1 MNKVLDDCYEMR
13 NFYLD
18 FIVMK
23 IGILKENKANEMR
36 VAIVPS
42 TISALS
48 KKGYEF
54 FIETDSG
61 LNANYSNEEYKNAGA
76 KIVDKNQIF
85 DCNIVCKVNSPS
97 NEEIS
102 SLKDGTLFIS
112 LLQTI
117 KEIDCVKGLA
127 SQKVSAFSLNLLP
140 RTTLAQK
147 MDVLS
152 SQANI
157 AGYKAILIGANHIG
171 KYMPLLMTAA
181 GTISPART
189 LVIGAGVA
197 GLQAI
202 ATAKR
207 LGSQVEAFDVRPE
220 VKEQVESL
228 GAKFVEVDSD
238 SDDGVGS
245 GGYASETSDDYKAKQ
260 QELMKERVGKSD
272 IVITTALIPNRP
284 APMLIPKDMV
294 ETMASGSVIMDLAAE
309 NGGNCELTSP
319 NEIVNHGGVLIDGN
333 ANIPSTMAFHS
344 SQLFSKNIEAIID
357 HCHSED
363 GFKLDK
369 EDEIIDGMLFLENG
383 VVRHEPTKEAM

>member
-1 MNKVLDDCYEMR
+1 M
-13 NFYLD
+13 
-18 FIVMK
+18 VMK
-23 IGILKENKANEMR
+23 IGILKEQKSGENR

-54 FIETDSG
+54 FVESDAG
-61 LNANYSNEEYKNAGA
+61 LLSNYSNEDYTSAGA
-76 KIVDKNQIF
+76 KIVEKPEIF
-85 DCNIVCKVNSPS
+85 SCELICKVNSPS
-97 NEEIS
+97 DEEIS
-102 SLKDGTLFIS
+102 NLNSGTLFVS

-117 KEIDCVKGLA
+117 KEIDCVKKLA
-127 SQKVSAFSLNLLP
+127 DKKVSAFSLNLLP

-147 MDVLS
+147 MDILS

-157 AGYKAILIGANHIG
+157 AGYKAVLIASDHIG

-228 GAKFVEVDSD
+228 GAKFIEVESD

-245 GGYASETSDDYKAKQ
+245 GGYASETSEEYKAKQ
-260 QELMKERVGKSD
+260 QELMKERVSKSD

-284 APMLIPKDMV
+284 APMLIPTSMV
-294 ETMASGSVIMDLAAE
+294 ESMAPGSVIMDLASE
-309 NGGNCELTSP
+309 NGGNCELTKE
-319 NEIVNHGGVLIDGN
+319 NEVVNHNGVLIDGN
-333 ANIPSTMAFHS
+333 SNLPSTMAYHS

-357 HCHSED
+357 HCHSEE

-369 EDEIIDGMLFLENG
+369 EDEIIDGMLFMENG
-383 VVRHEPTKEAM
+383 DVRHQPTKESM

>member
-1 MNKVLDDCYEMR
+1 M
-13 NFYLD
+13 
-18 FIVMK
+18 VMK
-23 IGILKENKANEMR
+23 IGILKEQKSGENR

-54 FIETDSG
+54 FVESDAG
-61 LNANYSNEEYKNAGA
+61 LLSNYSNEDYISAGA
-76 KIVDKNQIF
+76 KIVEKSEIF
-85 DCNIVCKVNSPS
+85 SCELICKVNSPS

-102 SLKDGTLFIS
+102 NLNSGTLFVS

-117 KEIDCVKGLA
+117 KEIDCVKKLA
-127 SQKVSAFSLNLLP
+127 DKKVSAFSLNLLP

-147 MDVLS
+147 MDILS

-157 AGYKAILIGANHIG
+157 AGYKAVLIASDHIG

-228 GAKFVEVDSD
+228 GAKFIEVESD

-245 GGYASETSDDYKAKQ
+245 GGYASETSDEYKAKQ
-260 QELMKERVGKSD
+260 QELMKERVSKSD

-284 APMLIPKDMV
+284 APMLIPISMV
-294 ETMASGSVIMDLAAE
+294 ESMAPGSVIMDLASE
-309 NGGNCELTSP
+309 NGGNCELTKE
-319 NEIVNHGGVLIDGN
+319 NEVVNHNGVLIDGN
-333 ANIPSTMAFHS
+333 SNLPSTMAYHS

-357 HCHSED
+357 HCHSEE

-369 EDEIIDGMLFLENG
+369 EDEIIDGMLFMENG
-383 VVRHEPTKEAM
+383 DVRHQPTKESM

>member
-1 MNKVLDDCYEMR
+1 M
-13 NFYLD
+13 
-18 FIVMK
+18 VMK
-23 IGILKENKANEMR
+23 IGILKEQKSGENR

-54 FIETDSG
+54 FVESDAG
-61 LNANYSNEEYKNAGA
+61 LLSNYSNEDYASAGA
-76 KIVDKNQIF
+76 KIVEKPEIF
-85 DCNIVCKVNSPS
+85 SCELICKVNSPS
-97 NEEIS
+97 DEEIS
-102 SLKDGTLFIS
+102 NLNSGTLFVS

-117 KEIDCVKGLA
+117 KEIDCVKKLA
-127 SQKVSAFSLNLLP
+127 DRKVSAFSLNLLP

-147 MDVLS
+147 MDILS

-157 AGYKAILIGANHIG
+157 AGYKAVLIASDHIG

-228 GAKFVEVDSD
+228 GAKFIEVESD

-245 GGYASETSDDYKAKQ
+245 GGYASETSDEYKAKQ
-260 QELMKERVGKSD
+260 QELMKERVSKSD

-284 APMLIPKDMV
+284 APMLIPTSMV
-294 ETMASGSVIMDLAAE
+294 ESMAPGSVIMDLASE
-309 NGGNCELTSP
+309 NGGNCELTKE
-319 NEIVNHGGVLIDGN
+319 NEVVNHNGVLIDGN
-333 ANIPSTMAFHS
+333 SNLPSTMAYHS

-357 HCHSED
+357 HCHSEE

-369 EDEIIDGMLFLENG
+369 EDEIIDGMLFMENG
-383 VVRHEPTKEAM
+383 DVRHQPTKESM

>member
-1 MNKVLDDCYEMR
+1 M
-13 NFYLD
+13 
-18 FIVMK
+18 VMK
-23 IGILKENKANEMR
+23 IGILKEQKSGENR

-54 FIETDSG
+54 FVESDAG
-61 LNANYSNEEYKNAGA
+61 LLSNYSNEDYTSAGA
-76 KIVDKNQIF
+76 KIVEKPEIF
-85 DCNIVCKVNSPS
+85 SCGLICKVNSPS
-97 NEEIS
+97 DEEIS
-102 SLKDGTLFIS
+102 NLNSGTLFVS

-117 KEIDCVKGLA
+117 KEIDCVKKLA
-127 SQKVSAFSLNLLP
+127 DRKVSAFSLNLLP

-147 MDVLS
+147 MDILS

-157 AGYKAILIGANHIG
+157 AGYKAVLIASDHIG

-228 GAKFVEVDSD
+228 GAKFIEVESD

-245 GGYASETSDDYKAKQ
+245 GGYASETSDEYKAKQ
-260 QELMKERVGKSD
+260 QELMKERVSKSD

-284 APMLIPKDMV
+284 APMLIPTSMV
-294 ETMASGSVIMDLAAE
+294 ESMAPGSVIMDLASE
-309 NGGNCELTSP
+309 NGGNCELTKE
-319 NEIVNHGGVLIDGN
+319 NEVVNHNGVLIDGN
-333 ANIPSTMAFHS
+333 SNLPSTMAYHS

-357 HCHSED
+357 HCHSEE

-369 EDEIIDGMLFLENG
+369 EDEIIDGMLFMENG
-383 VVRHEPTKEAM
+383 DVRHQPTKESM

>member
-1 MNKVLDDCYEMR
+1 M
-13 NFYLD
+13 
-18 FIVMK
+18 VMK
-23 IGILKENKANEMR
+23 IGILKEQKSGENR

-54 FIETDSG
+54 FVESDAG
-61 LNANYSNEEYKNAGA
+61 LLSNYSNEDYTSAGA
-76 KIVDKNQIF
+76 KIVEKPEIF
-85 DCNIVCKVNSPS
+85 SCELICKVNSPS
-97 NEEIS
+97 DEEIS
-102 SLKDGTLFIS
+102 NLNSGTLFVS

-117 KEIDCVKGLA
+117 KEIDCVKKLA
-127 SQKVSAFSLNLLP
+127 DRKVSAFSLNLLP

-147 MDVLS
+147 MDILS

-157 AGYKAILIGANHIG
+157 AGYKAVLIASDHIG

-181 GTISPART
+181 GTISPAKT

-228 GAKFVEVDSD
+228 GAKFIEVESD

-245 GGYASETSDDYKAKQ
+245 GGYASETSDEYKAKQ
-260 QELMKERVGKSD
+260 QELMKERVSKSD

-284 APMLIPKDMV
+284 APMLIPTSMV
-294 ETMASGSVIMDLAAE
+294 ESMTPGSVIMDLASE
-309 NGGNCELTSP
+309 NGGNCELTKE
-319 NEIVNHGGVLIDGN
+319 NEVVNHNGILIDGN
-333 ANIPSTMAFHS
+333 SNLPSTMAYHS

-369 EDEIIDGMLFLENG
+369 EDEIIDGMLFMENG
-383 VVRHEPTKEAM
+383 DVRHQPTKESM

>member
-1 MNKVLDDCYEMR
+1 M
-13 NFYLD
+13 
-18 FIVMK
+18 VMK
-23 IGILKENKANEMR
+23 IGILKEQKSGENR
-36 VAIVPS
+36 VAIVPT

-54 FIETDSG
+54 FVESDAG
-61 LNANYSNEEYKNAGA
+61 LLSNYSNEDYTSAGA
-76 KIVDKNQIF
+76 KIVEKPEIF
-85 DCNIVCKVNSPS
+85 SCELICKVNSPS
-97 NEEIS
+97 DEEIS
-102 SLKDGTLFIS
+102 NLNSGTLFVS

-117 KEIDCVKGLA
+117 KEIDCVKKLA
-127 SQKVSAFSLNLLP
+127 DRKVSAFSLNLLP

-147 MDVLS
+147 MDILS

-157 AGYKAILIGANHIG
+157 AGYKAVLIASDHIG

-228 GAKFVEVDSD
+228 GAKFIEVESD

-245 GGYASETSDDYKAKQ
+245 GGYASETSDEYKAKQ
-260 QELMKERVGKSD
+260 QELMKERVSKSD

-284 APMLIPKDMV
+284 APMLIPTSMV
-294 ETMASGSVIMDLAAE
+294 ESMAPGSVIMDLASE
-309 NGGNCELTSP
+309 NGGNCELTKE
-319 NEIVNHGGVLIDGN
+319 NEVVNHNGVLIDGN
-333 ANIPSTMAFHS
+333 SNLPSTMAYHS

-357 HCHSED
+357 HCHSEE

-369 EDEIIDGMLFLENG
+369 EDEIIDGMLFMENG
-383 VVRHEPTKEAM
+383 DVRHQPTKESM

>member
-1 MNKVLDDCYEMR
+1 M
-13 NFYLD
+13 
-18 FIVMK
+18 VMK
-23 IGILKENKANEMR
+23 IGILKERKSGENR

-54 FIETDSG
+54 FVESDAG
-61 LNANYSNEEYKNAGA
+61 LLSNYSNEDYTSAGA
-76 KIVDKNQIF
+76 KIVEKPEIF
-85 DCNIVCKVNSPS
+85 SCELICKVNSPS
-97 NEEIS
+97 DEEIS
-102 SLKDGTLFIS
+102 NLNSGTLFVS

-117 KEIDCVKGLA
+117 KEIDCVKKLA
-127 SQKVSAFSLNLLP
+127 DRKVSAFSLNLLP

-147 MDVLS
+147 MDILS

-157 AGYKAILIGANHIG
+157 AGYKAVLIASDHIG

-228 GAKFVEVDSD
+228 GAKFIEVESD

-245 GGYASETSDDYKAKQ
+245 GGYASETSDEYKAKQ
-260 QELMKERVGKSD
+260 QELMKERVSKSD

-284 APMLIPKDMV
+284 APMLIPTSMV
-294 ETMASGSVIMDLAAE
+294 ESMAPGSVIMDLASE
-309 NGGNCELTSP
+309 NGGNCELTKE
-319 NEIVNHGGVLIDGN
+319 NEVVNHNGVLIDGN
-333 ANIPSTMAFHS
+333 SNLPSTMAYHS

-357 HCHSED
+357 HCHSEE

-369 EDEIIDGMLFLENG
+369 EDEIIDGMLFMENG
-383 VVRHEPTKEAM
+383 DVRHQPTKESM

>member
-1 MNKVLDDCYEMR
+1 M
-13 NFYLD
+13 
-18 FIVMK
+18 VMK
-23 IGILKENKANEMR
+23 IGILKERKSGENR

-54 FIETDSG
+54 FVESDAG
-61 LNANYSNEEYKNAGA
+61 LLSNYSNEDYTSAGA
-76 KIVDKNQIF
+76 KIVEKPEIF
-85 DCNIVCKVNSPS
+85 SCELICKVNSPS
-97 NEEIS
+97 DEEIS
-102 SLKDGTLFIS
+102 NLNSGTLFVS

-117 KEIDCVKGLA
+117 KEIDCVKKLA
-127 SQKVSAFSLNLLP
+127 DRKVSAFSLNLLP

-147 MDVLS
+147 MDILS

-157 AGYKAILIGANHIG
+157 AGYKAVLIASDHIG

-228 GAKFVEVDSD
+228 GAKFIEVESD

-245 GGYASETSDDYKAKQ
+245 GGYASETSDEYKAKQ
-260 QELMKERVGKSD
+260 QELMKERVSKSD

-284 APMLIPKDMV
+284 APMLIPTSMV
-294 ETMASGSVIMDLAAE
+294 ESMAPGSVIMDLASE
-309 NGGNCELTSP
+309 NGGNCELTKE
-319 NEIVNHGGVLIDGN
+319 NEVVNHNGVLIDGN
-333 ANIPSTMAFHS
+333 SNLPSTMAYHS

-369 EDEIIDGMLFLENG
+369 EDEIIDGMLFMENG
-383 VVRHEPTKEAM
+383 DVRHQPTKESM

>member
-1 MNKVLDDCYEMR
+1 M
-13 NFYLD
+13 
-18 FIVMK
+18 VMK
-23 IGILKENKANEMR
+23 IGILKEQKSGENR

-54 FIETDSG
+54 FVESDAG
-61 LNANYSNEEYKNAGA
+61 LSSNYSNEDYTSAGA
-76 KIVDKNQIF
+76 KIVEKPEIF
-85 DCNIVCKVNSPS
+85 SCELICKVNSPS
-97 NEEIS
+97 DEEIS
-102 SLKDGTLFIS
+102 NLNSGTLFVS

-117 KEIDCVKGLA
+117 KEIDCVKKLA
-127 SQKVSAFSLNLLP
+127 DRKVSAFSLNLLP

-147 MDVLS
+147 MDILS

-157 AGYKAILIGANHIG
+157 AGYKAVLIASDHIG

-228 GAKFVEVDSD
+228 GAKFIEVESD

-245 GGYASETSDDYKAKQ
+245 GGYASETSDEYKAKQ
-260 QELMKERVGKSD
+260 QELMKERVSKSD

-284 APMLIPKDMV
+284 APMLIPTSMV
-294 ETMASGSVIMDLAAE
+294 ESMASGSVIMDLASE
-309 NGGNCELTSP
+309 NGGNCELTKE
-319 NEIVNHGGVLIDGN
+319 NEVVNHNGVLIDGN
-333 ANIPSTMAFHS
+333 SNLPSTMAYHS

-357 HCHSED
+357 HCHSEE

-369 EDEIIDGMLFLENG
+369 EDEIIDGMLFMENG
-383 VVRHEPTKEAM
+383 DVRHQPTKESM

>member
-1 MNKVLDDCYEMR
+1 
-13 NFYLD
+13 
-18 FIVMK
+18 MK
-23 IGILKENKANEMR
+23 IGILKESKTNEMR

-42 TISALS
+42 TVSALS

-54 FIETDSG
+54 FVESDSG
-61 LNANYSNEEYKNAGA
+61 LDANYSNDDYQNAGA
-76 KIVDKNQIF
+76 KVVDKNQIF
-85 DCNIVCKVNSPS
+85 DCNIICKVNSPS

-102 SLKDGTLFIS
+102 SFKNGTLFIS

-117 KEIDCVKGLA
+117 KEIECVKGLVN
-127 SQKVSAFSLNLLP
+127 QKVSAFSLNLLP

-152 SQANI
+152 SQAN
-157 AGYKAILIGANHIG
+157 
-171 KYMPLLMTAA
+171 MPLLMTAA

-272 IVITTALIPNRP
+272 IVITTALIPNKP

-294 ETMASGSVIMDLAAE
+294 ETMSPGSVIMDLAAE
-309 NGGNCELTSP
+309 NGGNCELTAP
-319 NEIVNHGGVLIDGN
+319 NNLVNHGGVLIDGN

-383 VVRHEPTKEAM
+383 VVRHQPTKEAM

>member
-1 MNKVLDDCYEMR
+1 M
-13 NFYLD
+13 
-18 FIVMK
+18 VMK
-23 IGILKENKANEMR
+23 IGILKEQKSGENR

-54 FIETDSG
+54 FVESDAG
-61 LNANYSNEEYKNAGA
+61 LLSNYSNEDYTSAGA
-76 KIVDKNQIF
+76 KIVEKPEIF
-85 DCNIVCKVNSPS
+85 SCELICKVNSPS
-97 NEEIS
+97 DEEIS
-102 SLKDGTLFIS
+102 NLNSGTLFVS

-117 KEIDCVKGLA
+117 KEIDCVKKLA
-127 SQKVSAFSLNLLP
+127 DRKVSAFSLNLLP

-147 MDVLS
+147 MDILS

-157 AGYKAILIGANHIG
+157 AGYKAVLIASDHIG

-228 GAKFVEVDSD
+228 GAKFIEVESD

-245 GGYASETSDDYKAKQ
+245 GGYASETSEEYKAKQ
-260 QELMKERVGKSD
+260 QELMKERVSKSD

-284 APMLIPKDMV
+284 APMLIPTSMV
-294 ETMASGSVIMDLAAE
+294 ESMASGSVIMDLASE
-309 NGGNCELTSP
+309 NGGNCELTKE
-319 NEIVNHGGVLIDGN
+319 NEVVNHNGVLIDGN
-333 ANIPSTMAFHS
+333 SNLPSTMAYHS

-357 HCHSED
+357 HCHSEE

-369 EDEIIDGMLFLENG
+369 EDEIIDGMLFMENG
-383 VVRHEPTKEAM
+383 DVRHQPTKESM

>member
-1 MNKVLDDCYEMR
+1 
-13 NFYLD
+13 
-18 FIVMK
+18 MK
-23 IGILKENKANEMR
+23 IGILKEQKSGEKR

-42 TISALS
+42 TVSALS

-54 FIETDSG
+54 FLVSHSG
-61 LNANYSNEEYKNAGA
+61 LLSNYSDNDYIEAGA
-76 KIVDKNQIF
+76 KIVSKNEVF
-85 DCNIVCKVNSPS
+85 DCDIICKVNAPS
-97 NEEIS
+97 DEEV
-102 SLKDGTLFIS
+102 SLLKSGTLFIS

-117 KEIDCVKGLA
+117 KEIDCVKKLA
-127 SQKVSAFSLNLLP
+127 DKKVSAFSLNLLP

-157 AGYKAILIGANHIG
+157 AGYKAVLIGSNHIG

-228 GAKFVEVDSD
+228 GAKFIEVDSD

-245 GGYASETSDDYKAKQ
+245 GGYASETSEEYKAKQ

-284 APMLIPKDMV
+284 APMLIPKNMV
-294 ETMASGSVIMDLAAE
+294 ETMAPGSVIMDLASE
-309 NGGNCELTSP
+309 NGGNCELTKKD
-319 NEIVNHGGVLIDGN
+319 EIVDHNGVIIDGTSN
-333 ANIPSTMAFHS
+333 FPATMSVHA
-344 SQLFSKNIEAIID
+344 SQLYAKNISSFVNYMVKEG
-357 HCHSED
+357 ELN
-363 GFKLDK
+363 LDL
-369 EDEIIDGMLFLENG
+369 EDEIISGAMFTHKGEIT
-383 VVRHEPTKEAM
+383 HQPTNELASNN

>member
-1 MNKVLDDCYEMR
+1 
-13 NFYLD
+13 
-18 FIVMK
+18 MK
-23 IGILKENKANEMR
+23 IGILKENKSNEMR

-42 TISALS
+42 TISALT

-54 FIETDSG
+54 FVETDSG
-61 LNANYSNEEYKNAGA
+61 LNANYSNDDYSNAGA

-97 NEEIS
+97 ENEIS
-102 SLKDGTLFIS
+102 SLKSGTLLIS

-127 SQKVSAFSLNLLP
+127 DKKVSAFSLNLLP

-157 AGYKAILIGANHIG
+157 AGYKAVLIGANHIG

-228 GAKFVEVDSD
+228 GAKFIEVDSD
-238 SDDGVGS
+238 SEDGVGS

-260 QELMKERVGKSD
+260 QELMKQRVGKSD

-284 APMLIPKDMV
+284 APMLIPKEMV
-294 ETMASGSVIMDLAAE
+294 ETMSPGSVIMDLAAE
-309 NGGNCELTSP
+309 NGGNCELTTP
-319 NEIVNHGGVLIDGN
+319 NQIVNHGGVLIDGN
-333 ANIPSTMAFHS
+333 ANLPSTMAFHS

-357 HCHSED
+357 HCHTEN
-363 GFKLDK
+363 GFNLDK
-369 EDEIIDGMLFLENG
+369 EDEIIDGMLYLENG
-383 VVRHEPTKEAM
+383 VVRHEPTREAM

>member
-1 MNKVLDDCYEMR
+1 M
-13 NFYLD
+13 
-18 FIVMK
+18 VMK
-23 IGILKENKANEMR
+23 IGILKEQKSGENR

-54 FIETDSG
+54 FVESDAG
-61 LNANYSNEEYKNAGA
+61 LLSNYSNEDYTSAGA
-76 KIVDKNQIF
+76 KIVEKPEIF
-85 DCNIVCKVNSPS
+85 SCELICKINSPS
-97 NEEIS
+97 DEEILNLNS
-102 SLKDGTLFIS
+102 GTLFVS

-117 KEIDCVKGLA
+117 KEIDCVKKLA
-127 SQKVSAFSLNLLP
+127 DRKVSAFSLNLLP

-147 MDVLS
+147 MDILS

-157 AGYKAILIGANHIG
+157 AGYKAVLIASDHIG

-228 GAKFVEVDSD
+228 GAKFIEVESD

-245 GGYASETSDDYKAKQ
+245 GGYASETSDEYKAKQ
-260 QELMKERVGKSD
+260 QELMKERVSKSD

-284 APMLIPKDMV
+284 APMLIPTSMV
-294 ETMASGSVIMDLAAE
+294 ESMTPGSVIMDLASE
-309 NGGNCELTSP
+309 NGGNCELTKE
-319 NEIVNHGGVLIDGN
+319 NEVVNHNGVLIDGN
-333 ANIPSTMAFHS
+333 SNLPSTMAYHS

-357 HCHSED
+357 HCHSEE

-369 EDEIIDGMLFLENG
+369 EDEIIDGMLFMENG
-383 VVRHEPTKEAM
+383 DVRHQPTKESM

>member
-1 MNKVLDDCYEMR
+1 
-13 NFYLD
+13 
-18 FIVMK
+18 MK
-23 IGILKENKANEMR
+23 IGILKENKSGEKR

-42 TISALS
+42 TVSALS

-54 FIETDSG
+54 FMVSDSG
-61 LNANYSNEEYKNAGA
+61 LLSNYSDNDYKEAGA
-76 KIVDKNQIF
+76 KIVNQNEVF
-85 DCNIVCKVNSPS
+85 DCDIVCKVNAPS
-97 NEEIS
+97 DEEV
-102 SLKDGTLFIS
+102 SLLKSGTLFIS

-117 KEIDCVKGLA
+117 KEIDCVKKLA
-127 SQKVSAFSLNLLP
+127 DKKVSAFSLNLLP

-157 AGYKAILIGANHIG
+157 AGYKAVLIGSNHIG

-228 GAKFVEVDSD
+228 GAKFIEVESN
-238 SDDGVGS
+238 SNDGVGS
-245 GGYASETSDDYKAKQ
+245 GGYASETSDEYKAKQ

-284 APMLIPKDMV
+284 APMLIPKSMV
-294 ETMASGSVIMDLAAE
+294 ETMAPGSVIMDLASE
-309 NGGNCELTSP
+309 NGGNCELTQE
-319 NEIVNHGGVLIDGN
+319 NEIVNHNGVLIDGN
-333 ANIPSTMAFHS
+333 SNLPSTMAYHS

-357 HCHSED
+357 HCHSEE

-369 EDEIIDGMLFLENG
+369 EDEIIDGMLFIENG
-383 VVRHEPTKEAM
+383 EVRHQPTKESM

>member
-1 MNKVLDDCYEMR
+1 M
-13 NFYLD
+13 
-18 FIVMK
+18 VMK
-23 IGILKENKANEMR
+23 IGILKEQKSGENR

-48 KKGYEF
+48 KKGYDF
-54 FIETDSG
+54 FVESDAG
-61 LNANYSNEEYKNAGA
+61 LLSNYSNEDYTSAGA
-76 KIVDKNQIF
+76 KIVEKPEIF
-85 DCNIVCKVNSPS
+85 SCELICKVNSPS
-97 NEEIS
+97 DEEIS
-102 SLKDGTLFIS
+102 NLNSGTLFVS

-117 KEIDCVKGLA
+117 KEIDCVKKLA
-127 SQKVSAFSLNLLP
+127 DRKVSAFSLNLLP

-147 MDVLS
+147 MDILS

-157 AGYKAILIGANHIG
+157 AGYKAVLIASDHIG

-228 GAKFVEVDSD
+228 GAKFIEVKSD

-245 GGYASETSDDYKAKQ
+245 GGYASETSDEYKAKQ
-260 QELMKERVGKSD
+260 QELMKERVSKSD

-284 APMLIPKDMV
+284 APMLIPTSMV
-294 ETMASGSVIMDLAAE
+294 ESMASGSVIMDLASE
-309 NGGNCELTSP
+309 NGGNCELTKE
-319 NEIVNHGGVLIDGN
+319 NEVVNHNGVLIDGN
-333 ANIPSTMAFHS
+333 SNLPSTMAYHS

-357 HCHSED
+357 HCHSEE

-369 EDEIIDGMLFLENG
+369 EDEIIDGMLFMENG
-383 VVRHEPTKEAM
+383 DVRHQPTKESM

>member
-1 MNKVLDDCYEMR
+1 M
-13 NFYLD
+13 
-18 FIVMK
+18 VMK
-23 IGILKENKANEMR
+23 IGILKEQKSGENR

-48 KKGYEF
+48 KKGYDF
-54 FIETDSG
+54 FVESDAG
-61 LNANYSNEEYKNAGA
+61 LLSNYSNEDYTSAGA
-76 KIVDKNQIF
+76 KIVEKPEIF
-85 DCNIVCKVNSPS
+85 SCELICKVNSPS
-97 NEEIS
+97 DEEIS
-102 SLKDGTLFIS
+102 NLNSGTLFVS

-117 KEIDCVKGLA
+117 KEIDCVKKLA
-127 SQKVSAFSLNLLP
+127 DRKVSAFSLNLLP

-147 MDVLS
+147 MDILS

-157 AGYKAILIGANHIG
+157 AGYKAVLIASDHIG

-228 GAKFVEVDSD
+228 GAKFIEVESD

-245 GGYASETSDDYKAKQ
+245 GGYASETSDEYKAKQ
-260 QELMKERVGKSD
+260 QELMKERVSKSD

-284 APMLIPKDMV
+284 APMLIPTSMV
-294 ETMASGSVIMDLAAE
+294 ESMASGSVIMDLASE
-309 NGGNCELTSP
+309 NGGNCELTKE
-319 NEIVNHGGVLIDGN
+319 NEVVNHNGILIDGN
-333 ANIPSTMAFHS
+333 SNLPSTMAYHS

-369 EDEIIDGMLFLENG
+369 EDEIIDGMLFMENG
-383 VVRHEPTKEAM
+383 DVRHQPTKESM

>member
-1 MNKVLDDCYEMR
+1 M
-13 NFYLD
+13 
-18 FIVMK
+18 VMK
-23 IGILKENKANEMR
+23 IGILKEQKSGENR

-48 KKGYEF
+48 KKGYDF
-54 FIETDSG
+54 FVESDAG
-61 LNANYSNEEYKNAGA
+61 LLSNYSNEDYTSAGA
-76 KIVDKNQIF
+76 KIVEKPEIF
-85 DCNIVCKVNSPS
+85 SCELICKVNSPS
-97 NEEIS
+97 DEEIS
-102 SLKDGTLFIS
+102 NLNSGTLFVS

-117 KEIDCVKGLA
+117 KEIDCVKKLA
-127 SQKVSAFSLNLLP
+127 DRKVSAFSLNLLP

-147 MDVLS
+147 MDILS

-157 AGYKAILIGANHIG
+157 AGYKAVLIASDHIG

-228 GAKFVEVDSD
+228 GAKFIEVESD

-245 GGYASETSDDYKAKQ
+245 GGYASETSDEYKAKQ
-260 QELMKERVGKSD
+260 QELMKERVSKSD

-284 APMLIPKDMV
+284 APMLIPTSMV
-294 ETMASGSVIMDLAAE
+294 ESMASGSVIMDLASE
-309 NGGNCELTSP
+309 NGGNCELTKE
-319 NEIVNHGGVLIDGN
+319 NEVVNHNGVLIDGN
-333 ANIPSTMAFHS
+333 SNLPSTMAYHS

-357 HCHSED
+357 HCHSEE

-369 EDEIIDGMLFLENG
+369 EDEIIDGMLFMENG
-383 VVRHEPTKEAM
+383 DVRHQPTKESM

>member
-1 MNKVLDDCYEMR
+1 
-13 NFYLD
+13 
-18 FIVMK
+18 MK
-23 IGILKENKANEMR
+23 IGILKEHKSEEKR

-42 TISALS
+42 TVSALS

-54 FIETDSG
+54 FLESDSG
-61 LNANYSNEEYKNAGA
+61 LLSNYSDNDYKEAGA
-76 KIVDKNQIF
+76 KIVSQNEVF
-85 DCNIVCKVNSPS
+85 DCDIICKVNAPS
-97 NEEIS
+97 NEEV
-102 SLKDGTLFIS
+102 SLLKSGTLFIS

-117 KEIDCVKGLA
+117 KEIDCVRKLA
-127 SQKVSAFSLNLLP
+127 DKKVSAFSLNLLP

-157 AGYKAILIGANHIG
+157 AGYKAVLIGSNHIG

-228 GAKFVEVDSD
+228 GAKFIEVDSD

-245 GGYASETSDDYKAKQ
+245 GGYASETSEEYKAKQ

-284 APMLIPKDMV
+284 APMLIPKSMV
-294 ETMASGSVIMDLAAE
+294 ETMAPGSVIMDLASE
-309 NGGNCELTSP
+309 NGGNCELTQE
-319 NEIVNHGGVLIDGN
+319 NEIVNHNGVLIDGN
-333 ANIPSTMAFHS
+333 SNLPSTMAYHS

-357 HCHSED
+357 HCHSEE

-369 EDEIIDGMLFLENG
+369 EDEIIDGMLFIENG
-383 VVRHEPTKEAM
+383 EIRHQPTKESV

>member
-1 MNKVLDDCYEMR
+1 M
-13 NFYLD
+13 
-18 FIVMK
+18 VMK
-23 IGILKENKANEMR
+23 IGILKEQKSGENR

-54 FIETDSG
+54 FVESDAG
-61 LNANYSNEEYKNAGA
+61 LLSNYSNEDYTSAGA
-76 KIVDKNQIF
+76 KIVEKPEIF
-85 DCNIVCKVNSPS
+85 SCELICKINSPS
-97 NEEIS
+97 DEEILNLNS
-102 SLKDGTLFIS
+102 GTLFVS

-117 KEIDCVKGLA
+117 KEIDCVKKLA
-127 SQKVSAFSLNLLP
+127 DRKVSAFSLNLLP

-147 MDVLS
+147 MDILS

-157 AGYKAILIGANHIG
+157 AGYKAVLIASDHIG

-228 GAKFVEVDSD
+228 GAKFIEVESD

-245 GGYASETSDDYKAKQ
+245 GGYASETSDEYKAKQ
-260 QELMKERVGKSD
+260 QELMKERVSKSD

-284 APMLIPKDMV
+284 APMLIPTSMV
-294 ETMASGSVIMDLAAE
+294 ESMAPGSVIMDLASE
-309 NGGNCELTSP
+309 NGGNCELTKE
-319 NEIVNHGGVLIDGN
+319 NEVVNHNGVLIDGN
-333 ANIPSTMAFHS
+333 SNLPSTMAYHS

-357 HCHSED
+357 HCHSEE

-369 EDEIIDGMLFLENG
+369 EDEIIDGMLFMENG
-383 VVRHEPTKEAM
+383 DVRHQPTKESM

>member
-1 MNKVLDDCYEMR
+1 M
-13 NFYLD
+13 
-18 FIVMK
+18 VMK
-23 IGILKENKANEMR
+23 IGILKEQKSGENR

-54 FIETDSG
+54 FVESDAG
-61 LNANYSNEEYKNAGA
+61 LLSNYSNEDYTSAGG
-76 KIVDKNQIF
+76 KIVEKSEIF
-85 DCNIVCKVNSPS
+85 SCELICKVNSPS
-97 NEEIS
+97 DEEIS
-102 SLKDGTLFIS
+102 NLNSGTLFVS

-117 KEIDCVKGLA
+117 KEIDCVKKLA
-127 SQKVSAFSLNLLP
+127 DRKVSAFSLNLLP

-147 MDVLS
+147 MDILS

-157 AGYKAILIGANHIG
+157 AGYKAVLIASDHIG

-228 GAKFVEVDSD
+228 GAKFIEVESD

-245 GGYASETSDDYKAKQ
+245 GGYASETSDEYKAKQ
-260 QELMKERVGKSD
+260 QELMKERVSKSD

-284 APMLIPKDMV
+284 APMLIPTSMV
-294 ETMASGSVIMDLAAE
+294 ESMTPGSVIMDLASE
-309 NGGNCELTSP
+309 NGGNCELTKE
-319 NEIVNHGGVLIDGN
+319 NEVVNHNGVLIDGN
-333 ANIPSTMAFHS
+333 SNLPSTMAYHS

-369 EDEIIDGMLFLENG
+369 EDEIIDGMLFMENG
-383 VVRHEPTKEAM
+383 DVRHQPTKESM

>member
-1 MNKVLDDCYEMR
+1 MCIRDR
-13 NFYLD
+13 FYLD

-23 IGILKENKANEMR
+23 IGILKEHKSEEKR

-42 TISALS
+42 TVSALS

-54 FIETDSG
+54 FLESDSG
-61 LNANYSNEEYKNAGA
+61 LLSNYSDNDYKEAGA
-76 KIVDKNQIF
+76 KIVSQNEVF
-85 DCNIVCKVNSPS
+85 DCDIICKVNAPS
-97 NEEIS
+97 NEEV
-102 SLKDGTLFIS
+102 SLLKSGTLFIS

-117 KEIDCVKGLA
+117 KEIDCVRKLA
-127 SQKVSAFSLNLLP
+127 DKKVSAFSLNLLP

-157 AGYKAILIGANHIG
+157 AGYKAVLIGSNHIG

-228 GAKFVEVDSD
+228 GAKFIEVDSD

-245 GGYASETSDDYKAKQ
+245 GGYASETSEEYKAKQ

-284 APMLIPKDMV
+284 APMLIPKSMV
-294 ETMASGSVIMDLAAE
+294 ETMAPGSVIMDLASE
-309 NGGNCELTSP
+309 NGGNCELTQE
-319 NEIVNHGGVLIDGN
+319 NEIVIHNGVLIDGN
-333 ANIPSTMAFHS
+333 SNLPSTMAYHS

-357 HCHSED
+357 HCHSEE

-369 EDEIIDGMLFLENG
+369 EDEIIDGMLFIENG
-383 VVRHEPTKEAM
+383 EIRHQPTKESM

>member
-1 MNKVLDDCYEMR
+1 M
-13 NFYLD
+13 
-18 FIVMK
+18 VMK
-23 IGILKENKANEMR
+23 IGILKEQKSGENR

-54 FIETDSG
+54 FVESDAG
-61 LNANYSNEEYKNAGA
+61 LLSNYSNEDYTSAGA
-76 KIVDKNQIF
+76 KIVEKPEIF
-85 DCNIVCKVNSPS
+85 SCELICKINSPS
-97 NEEIS
+97 DEEILNLNS
-102 SLKDGTLFIS
+102 GTLFVS

-117 KEIDCVKGLA
+117 KEIDCVKKLA
-127 SQKVSAFSLNLLP
+127 DRKVSAFSLNLLP

-147 MDVLS
+147 MDILS

-157 AGYKAILIGANHIG
+157 AGYKAVLIASDHIG

-228 GAKFVEVDSD
+228 GAKFIEVESD

-245 GGYASETSDDYKAKQ
+245 GGYASETSDEYKAKQ
-260 QELMKERVGKSD
+260 QELMKERVSKSD

-284 APMLIPKDMV
+284 APMLIPTSMV
-294 ETMASGSVIMDLAAE
+294 ESMTPGSVIMDLASE
-309 NGGNCELTSP
+309 NGGNCELTKE
-319 NEIVNHGGVLIDGN
+319 NEVVNHNGVLIDGN
-333 ANIPSTMAFHS
+333 SNLPSTMAYHS

-369 EDEIIDGMLFLENG
+369 EDEIIDGMLFMENG
-383 VVRHEPTKEAM
+383 DVRHQPTKESM

>member
-1 MNKVLDDCYEMR
+1 M
-13 NFYLD
+13 
-18 FIVMK
+18 VMK
-23 IGILKENKANEMR
+23 IGILKEQKSGENR

-54 FIETDSG
+54 FVESDAG
-61 LNANYSNEEYKNAGA
+61 LLSNYSNEDYTSAGA
-76 KIVDKNQIF
+76 KIVEKSEIF
-85 DCNIVCKVNSPS
+85 SCELICKVNSPS
-97 NEEIS
+97 DEEIS
-102 SLKDGTLFIS
+102 NLNSGTLFVS

-117 KEIDCVKGLA
+117 KEIDCVKKLA
-127 SQKVSAFSLNLLP
+127 DRKVSAFSLNLLP

-147 MDVLS
+147 MDILS

-157 AGYKAILIGANHIG
+157 AGYKAVLIASDHIG

-228 GAKFVEVDSD
+228 GAKFIEVESD

-245 GGYASETSDDYKAKQ
+245 GGYASETSDEYKAKQ
-260 QELMKERVGKSD
+260 QELMKERVSKSD

-284 APMLIPKDMV
+284 APMLIPTSMV
-294 ETMASGSVIMDLAAE
+294 ESMAPGSVIMDLASE
-309 NGGNCELTSP
+309 NGGNCELTQE
-319 NEIVNHGGVLIDGN
+319 NEVVNHNGVLVDGN
-333 ANIPSTMAFHS
+333 SNLPSTMAYHS

-383 VVRHEPTKEAM
+383 DVRHQPTKESM

>member
-1 MNKVLDDCYEMR
+1 MKCVILPR
-13 NFYLD
+13 

-23 IGILKENKANEMR
+23 IGILKENKKNEMR

-42 TISALS
+42 TVSALS
-48 KKGYEF
+48 KKNYEF
-54 FIETDSG
+54 FVESDAG
-61 LNANYSNEEYKNAGA
+61 LNANYLNSDYLAAGA
-76 KIVDKNQIF
+76 KIVEKNEIF
-85 DCNIVCKVNSPS
+85 NCDIVCKVNSLDK
-97 NEEIS
+97 NEIL
-102 SLKDGTLFIS
+102 SLKNGTLLIS

-117 KEIDCVKGLA
+117 KEIDCVKDLVDK
-127 SQKVSAFSLNLLP
+127 KVSAFSLNLLP

-157 AGYKAILIGANHIG
+157 AGYKAVLIASNHIG

-181 GTISPART
+181 GTISPAKT

-228 GAKFVEVDSD
+228 GAKFVEVDSN

-272 IVITTALIPNRP
+272 IVITTALVPNRP

-294 ETMASGSVIMDLAAE
+294 EIMSPGSVIMDLAAE

-319 NEIVNHGGVLIDGN
+319 DEIVKHGGVLIDGN

-369 EDEIIDGMLFLENG
+369 KDEIIDGMLFLENG
-383 VVRHEPTKEAM
+383 VVRHEPTREAM

>member
-1 MNKVLDDCYEMR
+1 M
-13 NFYLD
+13 
-18 FIVMK
+18 VMK
-23 IGILKENKANEMR
+23 IGILKEQKSGENR

-54 FIETDSG
+54 FVESDAG
-61 LNANYSNEEYKNAGA
+61 LLSNYSNEDYTSAGA
-76 KIVDKNQIF
+76 KIVEKSEIF
-85 DCNIVCKVNSPS
+85 SCELICKVNSPS

-102 SLKDGTLFIS
+102 NLNSGTLFVS

-117 KEIDCVKGLA
+117 KEIDCVKKLA
-127 SQKVSAFSLNLLP
+127 DKKVSAFSLNLLP

-147 MDVLS
+147 MDILS

-157 AGYKAILIGANHIG
+157 AGYKAVLIASDHIG

-228 GAKFVEVDSD
+228 GAKFIEVESD

-245 GGYASETSDDYKAKQ
+245 GGYASETSDEYKAKQ
-260 QELMKERVGKSD
+260 QELMKERVSKSD

-284 APMLIPKDMV
+284 APMLIPTSMV
-294 ETMASGSVIMDLAAE
+294 ESMAPGSVIMDLASE
-309 NGGNCELTSP
+309 NGGNCELTQE
-319 NEIVNHGGVLIDGN
+319 NEVVNHNGVLVDGN
-333 ANIPSTMAFHS
+333 SNLPSTMAYHS

-369 EDEIIDGMLFLENG
+369 EDEIIDGMLFMENG
-383 VVRHEPTKEAM
+383 DVRHQPTKESM

>member
-1 MNKVLDDCYEMR
+1 M
-13 NFYLD
+13 
-18 FIVMK
+18 VMK
-23 IGILKENKANEMR
+23 IGILKEQKSGENR

-54 FIETDSG
+54 FVESDAG
-61 LNANYSNEEYKNAGA
+61 LLSNYSNEDYTSAGA
-76 KIVDKNQIF
+76 KIVEKSEIF
-85 DCNIVCKVNSPS
+85 SCELICKVNSPS

-102 SLKDGTLFIS
+102 NLNSGTLFVS

-117 KEIDCVKGLA
+117 KEIDCVKKLA
-127 SQKVSAFSLNLLP
+127 DKKVSAFSLNLLP

-147 MDVLS
+147 MDILS

-157 AGYKAILIGANHIG
+157 AGYKAVLIASDHIG

-228 GAKFVEVDSD
+228 GAKFIEVESD

-245 GGYASETSDDYKAKQ
+245 GGYASETSDEYKAKQ
-260 QELMKERVGKSD
+260 QELMKERVSKSD

-284 APMLIPKDMV
+284 APMLIPTSMV
-294 ETMASGSVIMDLAAE
+294 ESMAPGSVIMDLASE
-309 NGGNCELTSP
+309 NGGNCELTQE
-319 NEIVNHGGVLIDGN
+319 NEVVNHNGVLVDGN
-333 ANIPSTMAFHS
+333 SNLPSTMAYHS

-383 VVRHEPTKEAM
+383 DVRHQPTKESM

>member
-1 MNKVLDDCYEMR
+1 M
-13 NFYLD
+13 
-18 FIVMK
+18 VMK
-23 IGILKENKANEMR
+23 IGILKEQKSGENR

-54 FIETDSG
+54 FVESDAG
-61 LNANYSNEEYKNAGA
+61 LLSNYSNEDYISAGA
-76 KIVDKNQIF
+76 KIVEKPEIF
-85 DCNIVCKVNSPS
+85 SCELICKVNSPS
-97 NEEIS
+97 DEEIS
-102 SLKDGTLFIS
+102 NLNSGTLFVS

-117 KEIDCVKGLA
+117 KEIDCVKKLA
-127 SQKVSAFSLNLLP
+127 DRKVSAFSLNLLP

-147 MDVLS
+147 MDILS

-157 AGYKAILIGANHIG
+157 AGYKAVLIASDHIG

-228 GAKFVEVDSD
+228 GAKFIEVESD

-245 GGYASETSDDYKAKQ
+245 GGYASETSDEYKAKQ
-260 QELMKERVGKSD
+260 QELMKERVSKSD

-284 APMLIPKDMV
+284 APMLIPTSMV
-294 ETMASGSVIMDLAAE
+294 ESMAPGSVIMDLASE
-309 NGGNCELTSP
+309 NGGNCELTKE
-319 NEIVNHGGVLIDGN
+319 NEVVNHNGVLIDGN
-333 ANIPSTMAFHS
+333 SNLPSTMAYHS

-357 HCHSED
+357 HCHSEE

-369 EDEIIDGMLFLENG
+369 EDEIIDGMLFMENG
-383 VVRHEPTKEAM
+383 DVRHQPTKESM

>member
-1 MNKVLDDCYEMR
+1 M
-13 NFYLD
+13 
-18 FIVMK
+18 VMK
-23 IGILKENKANEMR
+23 IGILKEQKSGENR

-54 FIETDSG
+54 FVESDAG
-61 LNANYSNEEYKNAGA
+61 LLSNYSNEDYTSAGA
-76 KIVDKNQIF
+76 KIVEKPEIF
-85 DCNIVCKVNSPS
+85 SCELICKVNSPS
-97 NEEIS
+97 DEEIS
-102 SLKDGTLFIS
+102 NLNSGTLFVS

-117 KEIDCVKGLA
+117 KEIDCVKKLA
-127 SQKVSAFSLNLLP
+127 DRKVSAFSLNLLP

-147 MDVLS
+147 MDILS

-157 AGYKAILIGANHIG
+157 AGYKAVLIASDHIG

-228 GAKFVEVDSD
+228 GAKFIEVESD

-245 GGYASETSDDYKAKQ
+245 GGYASETSEEYKAKQ
-260 QELMKERVGKSD
+260 QELMKERVSKSD

-284 APMLIPKDMV
+284 APMLIPTSMV
-294 ETMASGSVIMDLAAE
+294 ESMAPGSVIMDLASE
-309 NGGNCELTSP
+309 NGGNCELTKE
-319 NEIVNHGGVLIDGN
+319 NEVVNHNGVLIDGN
-333 ANIPSTMAFHS
+333 SNLPSTMAYHS

-369 EDEIIDGMLFLENG
+369 EDEIIDGMLFMENG
-383 VVRHEPTKEAM
+383 DVRHQPTKESM